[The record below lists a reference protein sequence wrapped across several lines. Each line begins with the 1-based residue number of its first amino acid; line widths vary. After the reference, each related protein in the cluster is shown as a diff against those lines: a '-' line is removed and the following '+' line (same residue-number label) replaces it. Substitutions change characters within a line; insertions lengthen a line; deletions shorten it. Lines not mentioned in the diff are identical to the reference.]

1 MLSTLRHS
9 TAHLL
14 AQAVQRF
21 VDPHAQ
27 LGTGPSTDDWFYYDI
42 QFSDGIEFWEKDLK
56 WLTKNLK
63 MIAKEPQTY
72 VRYDCAL
79 SHGYEINSLTN
90 QNFKNELLDK
100 FKLAGETD
108 ISYYLNVVP
117 VAVLDNMRNT
127 SDEYISMYRDVSAFF
142 VANETISADQAVVFL
157 DLCAGPHI
165 AETTKEAL
173 DTGGMKLDK
182 LAGAYRQADEKNP
195 MMTRIYGLVFEDK
208 DALKVYE
215 TMMEEAKKR
224 DHRVLGKQLKLFT
237 ISPLVGAGLP
247 LMQPNGMIIRKE
259 VQDYL
264 WEMHQKE
271 WYYQVCTPH
280 IAKEALYE
288 CSGHAAKFGD
298 ELFRVQGKDDAFIMK
313 PMNCP
318 HHMQIFADNQFS
330 YKDMPVRYFEHA
342 TVYRDEKKWQLSG
355 LTRVRAITQDDGHLF
370 CRIWQIK
377 DEVRT
382 IVEMIQKFY
391 GTLGMLEEYWV
402 SWSVRWEDKDMYIW
416 SEQVRETAESALQ
429 EAAES
434 CGLPYKRIEW
444 EAAFYGPKLDFMFK
458 DAIWRERQLATI
470 QCDFNLP
477 ERFDLGFVNEEG
489 EKERPVVI
497 HRAISGSAERCLWV
511 LIEHFAWAFPVR
523 LAPTQVIVLPV
534 ADTFTEYA
542 TSVTNQLTDS
552 WLRAKLDSSWDSL
565 AKMVRNAEKSKIPY
579 ILIVWEQET
588 TDQTVS
594 IREFRS
600 KKQYTLPRD
609 EFVAQVV
616 KEYGERAL

>member
-1 MLSTLRHS
+1 
-9 TAHLL
+9 
-14 AQAVQRF
+14 
-21 VDPHAQ
+21 
-27 LGTGPSTDDWFYYDI
+27 
-42 QFSDGIEFWEKDLK
+42 
-56 WLTKNLK
+56 

-271 WYYQVCTPH
+271 
-280 IAKEALYE
+280 
-288 CSGHAAKFGD
+288 
-298 ELFRVQGKDDAFIMK
+298 
-313 PMNCP
+313 
-318 HHMQIFADNQFS
+318 
-330 YKDMPVRYFEHA
+330 
-342 TVYRDEKKWQLSG
+342 
-355 LTRVRAITQDDGHLF
+355 
-370 CRIWQIK
+370 
-377 DEVRT
+377 
-382 IVEMIQKFY
+382 
-391 GTLGMLEEYWV
+391 
-402 SWSVRWEDKDMYIW
+402 
-416 SEQVRETAESALQ
+416 
-429 EAAES
+429 
-434 CGLPYKRIEW
+434 
-444 EAAFYGPKLDFMFK
+444 
-458 DAIWRERQLATI
+458 
-470 QCDFNLP
+470 
-477 ERFDLGFVNEEG
+477 
-489 EKERPVVI
+489 
-497 HRAISGSAERCLWV
+497 
-511 LIEHFAWAFPVR
+511 
-523 LAPTQVIVLPV
+523 
-534 ADTFTEYA
+534 
-542 TSVTNQLTDS
+542 
-552 WLRAKLDSSWDSL
+552 
-565 AKMVRNAEKSKIPY
+565 
-579 ILIVWEQET
+579 
-588 TDQTVS
+588 
-594 IREFRS
+594 
-600 KKQYTLPRD
+600 
-609 EFVAQVV
+609 
-616 KEYGERAL
+616 